1 MALQGHLRKL
11 RVEHDAPVTYR
22 LRLDEAEE
30 TLNDYI
36 GREIALAHTGDIH
49 CVACGRRTSRS
60 FNQGYCFP
68 CARGLAR
75 CDICI
80 VRPERCHFHEGTC
93 REPDWGQAHC
103 MRGHVVYLANSS
115 GLKVGITRESQI
127 PTRWI
132 DQGARQALP
141 ILRVASRLVAGL
153 AEVAIGRHV
162 ADKTDW
168 RRMLKGDPEPRSL
181 ATHRDELLDLAGEAL
196 DAIVSE
202 FGTGTVEWLSDAEEV
217 GIDYPVVEYPEKVRA
232 LNFDKTPEL
241 SGRLMGIKGQYLILD
256 TGVLN
261 VRKYAG
267 YEVTFEG

>member
-1 MALQGHLRKL
+1 MPLQGHLRKL
-11 RVEHDAPVTYR
+11 RAEHSAPVSYR
-22 LRLDEAEE
+22 LPVGDAEE
-30 TLNDYI
+30 PLNDYL
-36 GREIALAHTGDIH
+36 GREIALSHTGAIH
-49 CVACGRRTSRS
+49 CVACGRKTSKS
-60 FNQGYCFP
+60 FNQGHCFP

-93 REPDWGQAHC
+93 REPDWGEANC
-103 MRGHVVYLANSS
+103 MRSHVVYLANSS
-115 GLKVGITRESQI
+115 GLKVGITRASQV

-141 ILRVASRLVAGL
+141 VLRVASRRIAGL

-168 RRMLKGDPEPRSL
+168 RRMLKGDPEPRAL
-181 ATHRDELLDLAGEAL
+181 AGKRDELLELAGQEL
-196 DAIVSE
+196 DAIAAE
-202 FGTGTVEWLSDAEEV
+202 FGAGSIERVMGAEEV
-217 GIDYPVVEYPEKVRA
+217 VIEYPVSEYPDKVRA
-232 LNFDKTPEL
+232 LNLDKTPSVAGTL
-241 SGRLMGIKGQYLILD
+241 LGVKGQYLILD

-267 YEVTFEG
+267 YEVIFEG

>member
-11 RVEHDAPVTYR
+11 RTEHRAPVAYR
-22 LRLDEAEE
+22 LPLDGAEE
-30 TLNDYI
+30 PLNDYL
-36 GREIALAHTGDIH
+36 GRDIALTHTGAIH
-49 CVACGRRTSRS
+49 CVACGRRTSKS

-68 CARGLAR
+68 CARRLAR
-75 CDICI
+75 CDLCI

-93 REPDWGQAHC
+93 REPDWGQANC

-115 GLKVGITRESQI
+115 GLKVGVTRESQI

-141 ILRVASRLVAGL
+141 IVRVASRRIAGL
-153 AEVAIGRHV
+153 VEVAIGRHV

-181 ATHRDELLDLAGEAL
+181 ATHRDELLALAGGELAAIEAG
-196 DAIVSE
+196 
-202 FGTGTVEWLSDAEEV
+202 FGAHAVERLTDTAEIE
-217 GIDYPVVEYPEKVRA
+217 IEYPVIEYPDKVRA
-232 LNFDKTPEL
+232 LNLDKTPCVGGKL
-241 SGRLMGIKGQYLILD
+241 LGVKGQYLILD
-256 TGVLN
+256 SGVLN

-267 YEVTFEG
+267 YEVAFEA

>member
-1 MALQGHLRKL
+1 MALHGHLRKL
-11 RVEHDAPVTYR
+11 RVAHDTPVTYR
-22 LRLDEAEE
+22 LRLDETEE
-30 TLNDYI
+30 TLNGYL
-36 GREIALAHTGDIH
+36 GRDIALTHTGAIH
-49 CVACGRRTSRS
+49 CVACGRRTSKS

-103 MRGHVVYLANSS
+103 MGGHVVYLANSS

-141 ILRVASRLVAGL
+141 ILRVANRRVAGL

-168 RRMLKGDPEPRSL
+168 RRMLKGDPAPRTL
-181 ATHRDELLDLAGEAL
+181 VDHRDELLTLADEAL
-196 DAIVSE
+196 AAIVSE
-202 FGTGTVEWLSDAEEV
+202 FGAGAVERITDAAEV
-217 GIDYPVVEYPEKVRA
+217 GIEYPVVEYPDKVRA
-232 LNFDKTPEL
+232 LNLDKNPAV
-241 SGRLMGIKGQYLILD
+241 SGRLLGIKGQYLILD
-256 TGVLN
+256 SGVLN
-261 VRKYAG
+261 IRRYAG
-267 YEVTFEG
+267 YEVAFEA

>member
-11 RVEHDAPVTYR
+11 RAELSAPVSYR
-22 LRLDEAEE
+22 LPVGAAEE
-30 TLNDYI
+30 PLNDYL
-36 GREIALAHTGDIH
+36 GRRIALTHTGDIH
-49 CVACGRRTSRS
+49 CVACGRKTSKS
-60 FNQGYCFP
+60 FNQGHCFP

-93 REPDWGQAHC
+93 REPDWGMANC
-103 MRGHVVYLANSS
+103 MGSHVVYLANSS
-115 GLKVGITRESQI
+115 GLKVGITRASQV

-141 ILRVASRLVAGL
+141 VLSVASRRIAGL

-168 RRMLKGDPEPRSL
+168 RRMLKGDPEPREL
-181 ATHRDELLDLAGEAL
+181 ASHRDELLALAGREL
-196 DAIVSE
+196 DALAAE
-202 FGTGTVEWLSDAEEV
+202 FGPGSIERMTDAEE
-217 GIDYPVVEYPEKVRA
+217 ISIEYPVQEYPGKVRA
-232 LNFDKTPEL
+232 LNLDKTPAVAGTL
-241 SGRLMGIKGQYLILD
+241 LGVKGQYLILD
-256 TGVLN
+256 SGVLN

-267 YEVTFEG
+267 YEVAFEA